1 MLTALAARIRT
12 IASKE
17 IMVLGRADPLD
28 ISVVLRKVREKV
40 MRAAVAGAAEAT
52 SAKARAATVR
62 MPVVSLPVY
71 RLLRVWQLPRR
82 LPLACDRQSPL

>member
-40 MRAAVAGAAEAT
+40 MRAAVAGVAEAT
-52 SAKARAATVR
+52 SARAATVR